1 MISTF
6 SFWKQAASSKVGNV
20 IGSSTTGLWF
30 SSDAGSSW
38 SRVTSN
44 TGNGNLTFNSSSF
57 TGNIG
62 ISSSPNTGA
71 WISSN
76 VSNANSWIQGA
87 NGISSN
93 IKVNSTSKNLT
104 GNVLYVATSNVQAPM
119 TSPFSYSDKVDMTSK
134 LGIPSSHVVQVKN
147 PYQAQEIT
155 SSVDNPNDTVL
166 VFAVSE
172 KDMEGDSARFRFG
185 NKKDGSLT
193 YMQPFPKSLGELEP
207 MTKHAYVMVVPT
219 VTFKVLGKDANSASE
234 LRKLYIDSDDNTR
247 EQIIAELYGD
257 FDPRLK
263 EIFDDRLAITDKA
276 EKIATMSKDTD
287 LTQKMAS
294 EQRQRLFSSV
304 RSILLAES
312 RVRQFHKPFT
322 EQTVR
327 NYRNE
332 K

>member
-1 MISTF
+1 MKFLVILPGRF
-6 SFWKQAASSKVGNV
+6 QIFHKGHKASYDYLTKKFGADNV
-20 IGSSTTGLWF
+20 
-30 SSDAGSSW
+30 
-38 SRVTSN
+38 
-44 TGNGNLTFNSSSF
+44 
-57 TGNIG
+57 
-62 ISSSPNTGA
+62 
-71 WISSN
+71 
-76 VSNANSWIQGA
+76 
-87 NGISSN
+87 
-93 IKVNSTSKNLT
+93 
-104 GNVLYVATSNVQAPM
+104 YVATSNVQAPM
-119 TSPFSYSDKVDMTSK
+119 TSPFSYSDKVEMTSK

-172 KDMEGDSARFRFG
+172 KDMEGDNARFRFG

-276 EKIATMSKDTD
+276 EKIATMSKNTD

-312 RVRQFHKPFT
+312 RVRQSHKPLT

>member
-1 MISTF
+1 
-6 SFWKQAASSKVGNV
+6 
-20 IGSSTTGLWF
+20 
-30 SSDAGSSW
+30 
-38 SRVTSN
+38 
-44 TGNGNLTFNSSSF
+44 
-57 TGNIG
+57 
-62 ISSSPNTGA
+62 
-71 WISSN
+71 
-76 VSNANSWIQGA
+76 
-87 NGISSN
+87 
-93 IKVNSTSKNLT
+93 
-104 GNVLYVATSNVQAPM
+104 
-119 TSPFSYSDKVDMTSK
+119 
-134 LGIPSSHVVQVKN
+134 
-147 PYQAQEIT
+147 
-155 SSVDNPNDTVL
+155 VL

-172 KDMEGDSARFRFG
+172 KDMEGDNARFRFG

-257 FDPRLK
+257 SDLRLK

-294 EQRQRLFSSV
+294 EQRQRLFASV

-312 RVRQFHKPFT
+312 RVRQSHKPLT

>member
-1 MISTF
+1 MKFLVILPGRF
-6 SFWKQAASSKVGNV
+6 HPFHKGHKASYDYLTKKFGADNV
-20 IGSSTTGLWF
+20 
-30 SSDAGSSW
+30 
-38 SRVTSN
+38 
-44 TGNGNLTFNSSSF
+44 
-57 TGNIG
+57 
-62 ISSSPNTGA
+62 
-71 WISSN
+71 
-76 VSNANSWIQGA
+76 
-87 NGISSN
+87 
-93 IKVNSTSKNLT
+93 
-104 GNVLYVATSNVQAPM
+104 YVATSNVQAPM
-119 TSPFSYSDKVDMTSK
+119 TSPFSYSDKVEMTSK

-257 FDPRLK
+257 SDLRLK

-276 EKIATMSKDTD
+276 EKIATMSKDTN

-312 RVRQFHKPFT
+312 RVRQSHKPFT

>member
-1 MISTF
+1 MKFLVILPGRF
-6 SFWKQAASSKVGNV
+6 HPFHKGHKASYDYLTKKFGADNV
-20 IGSSTTGLWF
+20 
-30 SSDAGSSW
+30 
-38 SRVTSN
+38 
-44 TGNGNLTFNSSSF
+44 
-57 TGNIG
+57 
-62 ISSSPNTGA
+62 
-71 WISSN
+71 
-76 VSNANSWIQGA
+76 
-87 NGISSN
+87 
-93 IKVNSTSKNLT
+93 
-104 GNVLYVATSNVQAPM
+104 YVATSNVQAPM
-119 TSPFSYSDKVDMTSK
+119 TSPFSYSDKVEMTTK

-247 EQIIAELYGD
+247 EQIIAELYGEG
-257 FDPRLK
+257 DPRLK
-263 EIFDDRLAITDKA
+263 EIFDDRLAVTDRA
-276 EKIATMSKDTD
+276 QKISTLSKDTD
-287 LTQKMAS
+287 LTKKMAS
-294 EQRQRLFSSV
+294 EQRQRLFSNV

-312 RVRQFHKPFT
+312 RVRQSHKPLT
-322 EQTVR
+322 EQTIS
-327 NYRNE
+327 NYRTE
-332 K
+332 R